1 MRYKKI
7 GNIVML
13 LFMFFKRSVMN
24 FGILKSKLFRTI
36 LLAGIAVVTLIMTI
50 LVYNLL
56 DGSGMAMQLTKTIMD
71 VYSLTTAMWSFII
84 FMYGLMVL
92 FTIFSTFIGIVFV
105 PKRENPISVINIF
118 ADSSLSKVIMW
129 IYYIHLINI
138 LPLFGD
144 GKMIIKALL
153 TMRDV

>member
-7 GNIVML
+7 GNVVML

-36 LLAGIAVVTLIMTI
+36 LLAGISVVTLIMTI

-71 VYSLTTAMWSFII
+71 VYSLTTAM
-84 FMYGLMVL
+84 
-92 FTIFSTFIGIVFV
+92 
-105 PKRENPISVINIF
+105 
-118 ADSSLSKVIMW
+118 
-129 IYYIHLINI
+129 
-138 LPLFGD
+138 
-144 GKMIIKALL
+144 
-153 TMRDV
+153 

>member
-71 VYSLTTAMWSFII
+71 VYSLTTATWTFII
-84 FMYGLMVL
+84 FMFMKIL
-92 FTIFSTFIGIVFV
+92 FLKKDSFMRFTTQLPVTKSEKNVALVIF
-105 PKRENPISVINIF
+105 EISISF
-118 ADSSLSKVIMW
+118 L
-129 IYYIHLINI
+129 
-138 LPLFGD
+138 
-144 GKMIIKALL
+144 
-153 TMRDV
+153 